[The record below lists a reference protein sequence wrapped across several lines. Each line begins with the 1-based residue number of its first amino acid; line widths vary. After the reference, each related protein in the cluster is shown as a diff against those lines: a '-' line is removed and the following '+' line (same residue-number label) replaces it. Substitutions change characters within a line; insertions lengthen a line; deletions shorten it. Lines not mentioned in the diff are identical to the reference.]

1 MLKKRLIAGIAVC
14 LMAVSAFSASASANS
29 ALENM
34 KATIYG
40 GARFHLRLQ
49 RRPQLENSFLR
60 RVQIQVMDGIHLVT
74 NGFISEEEVLRI
86 MRKQRNLSIEITMA
100 SKLEIIWGI

>member
-1 MLKKRLIAGIAVC
+1 
-14 LMAVSAFSASASANS
+14 
-29 ALENM
+29 
-34 KATIYG
+34 
-40 GARFHLRLQ
+40 
-49 RRPQLENSFLR
+49 
-60 RVQIQVMDGIHLVT
+60 MDGIHLVT

>member
-1 MLKKRLIAGIAVC
+1 MLKKRLIAGVAAC
-14 LMAVSAFSASASANS
+14 LMAVSAFSMSASAMVV
-29 ALENM
+29 L
-34 KATIYG
+34 
-40 GARFHLRLQ
+40 RFHLRLQ